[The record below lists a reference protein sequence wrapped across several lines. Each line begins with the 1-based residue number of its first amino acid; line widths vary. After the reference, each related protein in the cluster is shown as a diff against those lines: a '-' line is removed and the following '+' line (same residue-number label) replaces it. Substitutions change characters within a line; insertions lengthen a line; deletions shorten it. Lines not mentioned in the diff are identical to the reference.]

1 MLKMPSL
8 AIQREKQDTIQK
20 IRSHLF
26 NNCQSG
32 IDANSL
38 ANSEFGTN
46 LKLER
51 QRTKRYLDE
60 MERENLLHGKK
71 FGNTVVYY
79 PNGKAIEEKHPHQVN
94 VDSHI
99 NLWLDY
105 FPGTINRPFIR
116 VAQKRDSDMMGSII
130 IPLDKMN
137 EFLEK
142 LNDLSKKQKSIKKEV
157 QKN

>member
-1 MLKMPSL
+1 MTSHTL
-8 AIQREKQDTIQK
+8 QQEKQDNIQK

-38 ANSEFGTN
+38 ANSEFGN
-46 LKLER
+46 SLRLDR

-60 MERENLLHGKK
+60 MEKENLVHGKK
-71 FGNTVVYY
+71 FGNTIVYY
-79 PNGKAIEEKHPHQVN
+79 PNGKSINEEHPHKVEIG
-94 VDSHI
+94 SHI

-116 VAQKRDSDMMGSII
+116 VAQKRDSDTIGSVIV
-130 IPLDKMN
+130 PLDKME

-142 LNDLSKKQKSIKKEV
+142 LKDLSRKQKRIKKEV
-157 QKN
+157 DYN